1 MSTLL
6 ELLTEH
12 TDLPLDDVAHL
23 QRLVGEWQL
32 LSDLSFAD
40 LLLWVPVGDGDDF
53 LCVAQVRPTTGP
65 TAYQDDHVG
74 QRQRAPR
81 RQPQLVATREGR
93 IFREGD
99 PEWDGAVPV
108 RREAIPVRRLER
120 TGPSRWSAGTPTWS
134 PPAVRPSWSW
144 PTSTRRT
151 TCARWSADGT
161 FPPPRHPARCTPAR
175 GPGTG

>member
-12 TDLPLDDVAHL
+12 TELSAEDIGHL

-32 LSDLSFAD
+32 LSVLSFAD
-40 LLLWVPVGDGDDF
+40 LLLWVPIGPEEF

-74 QRQRAPR
+74 RRQRGPDG
-81 RQPQLVATREGR
+81 QPQLVALREGR

-99 PEWDGAVPV
+99 PEWDGAIAV
-108 RREAIPVRRLER
+108 RREAIPVRRRRGAEPIAVVGRDTNLVATR
-120 TGPSRWSAGTPTWS
+120 GPSKLELAYLA
-134 PPAVRPSWSW
+134 PP
-144 PTSTRRT
+144 T
-151 TCARWSADGT
+151 TCAG
-161 FPPPRHPARCTPAR
+161 
-175 GPGTG
+175 